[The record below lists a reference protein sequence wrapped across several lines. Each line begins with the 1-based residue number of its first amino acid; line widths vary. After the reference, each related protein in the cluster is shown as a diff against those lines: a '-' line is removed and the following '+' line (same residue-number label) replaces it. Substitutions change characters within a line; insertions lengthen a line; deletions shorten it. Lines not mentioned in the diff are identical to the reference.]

1 MDYDNELLKCVMEGM
16 GVQPSDNKDE
26 NWNTIMN
33 FVPSFGGVNSGGNNS
48 EFPVS
53 FGTGIKLYFSSSK
66 GGEPLELEF
75 HENTP
80 IKDVFQKYGLY
91 AKLTEEELKKLQFL
105 CSGRNFNINST
116 GTIKSNNFVNNSK
129 IIACIL

>member
-1 MDYDNELLKCVMEGM
+1 MEYDNELLKCVMEGM
-16 GVQPSDNKDE
+16 GVQPSDNKEE

-33 FVPSFGGVNSGGNNS
+33 FVPSFGGVSSGGNNS
-48 EFPVS
+48 GFPVS

-75 HENTP
+75 DENTP
-80 IKDVFQKYGLY
+80 IKDVFQKYGLI

-105 CSGRNFNINST
+105 YYGRNFNINST